1 MGKIKIMIIM
11 PELFHGGAEKQFRYL
26 IEGIDKKQ
34 FSINVVLEQSTD
46 KRDVEMTEQYMERH
60 KEITFY
66 KLHCLHAEGLK
77 IIRYTSF
84 GLINLE
90 MFFLIKKAHPDIIL
104 SYSSLGMKTMYL
116 SKLLKSVPVYSERNA
131 GTTNK
136 SFYILNKKFIQ
147 CAGAIICNSI
157 PALEKMKENS
167 VDAIY
172 IPNGIALC
180 DRFSEERRDYYYILV
195 PARIAQ
201 VKNQE
206 IVIKALAHLDDK
218 TVKVFFV
225 GKNVEEEYGRYLNE
239 IAKDLNVE
247 KQIQFIPYTNN
258 IIELYQ
264 KSNLVI
270 LPSKSEGFS
279 SVILESY
286 LYGRK
291 CILSDIVMNRAVAN
305 KNQTFFQQNDYK
317 ELAEKI
323 REEINL
329 NQEDKLQQIKDNH
342 DYVVNNFSIEKMVVT
357 YQKLF
362 LSLYREK

>member
-1 MGKIKIMIIM
+1 MSWDCCCTIASSW
-11 PELFHGGAEKQFRYL
+11 HW
-26 IEGIDKKQ
+26 KK
-34 FSINVVLEQSTD
+34 
-46 KRDVEMTEQYMERH
+46 H
-60 KEITFY
+60 
-66 KLHCLHAEGLK
+66 
-77 IIRYTSF
+77 
-84 GLINLE
+84 
-90 MFFLIKKAHPDIIL
+90 
-104 SYSSLGMKTMYL
+104 
-116 SKLLKSVPVYSERNA
+116 
-131 GTTNK
+131 
-136 SFYILNKKFIQ
+136 
-147 CAGAIICNSI
+147 
-157 PALEKMKENS
+157 
-167 VDAIY
+167 
-172 IPNGIALC
+172 NGIALC

-258 IIELYQ
+258 IIELYK

>member
-1 MGKIKIMIIM
+1 
-11 PELFHGGAEKQFRYL
+11 
-26 IEGIDKKQ
+26 
-34 FSINVVLEQSTD
+34 
-46 KRDVEMTEQYMERH
+46 
-60 KEITFY
+60 
-66 KLHCLHAEGLK
+66 
-77 IIRYTSF
+77 
-84 GLINLE
+84 
-90 MFFLIKKAHPDIIL
+90 
-104 SYSSLGMKTMYL
+104 
-116 SKLLKSVPVYSERNA
+116 
-131 GTTNK
+131 
-136 SFYILNKKFIQ
+136 
-147 CAGAIICNSI
+147 
-157 PALEKMKENS
+157 
-167 VDAIY
+167 
-172 IPNGIALC
+172 
-180 DRFSEERRDYYYILV
+180 
-195 PARIAQ
+195 
-201 VKNQE
+201 
-206 IVIKALAHLDDK
+206 LAHLDDK

-258 IIELYQ
+258 IIELYK